1 MSPDSISLSEVSIDP
16 RIALNIPMNIASRSG
31 AIAFAR
37 VDDQIFVAA
46 KQSTY
51 KTVASVFAKY
61 LPGECSIIVDV
72 AEDEEISESIRSIY
86 GKKQVLAEVSD
97 NEESKA
103 MIIVSKTLDSAA
115 ISGASDIHINP
126 DDSDCVCSFRVDG
139 VIQEHETYAIDEHQ
153 KVVSRIK
160 VLADLDISERR
171 IPQDGK
177 FRYQAPNFERP
188 IDVRV
193 ATIPTLKGEKI
204 TLRLIGALDLP
215 ESFSQLGMSEEI
227 SRQLEDSLNLSQG
240 MIVVTGPTGSGKS
253 TTLYTCLQKLS
264 RRKEFSIISLED
276 PVEYEI
282 EGVTQVSIDHENTS
296 FSNALRSCLR
306 HDPDVLLVGEI
317 RDKETAEIAIRAA
330 LTGHLVLSTLHTN
343 SAAGTP
349 ERFIDMGV
357 ADYLISSTLSMVI
370 SQRLV
375 RGLCDKCLEA
385 TTCDVFEKSFKASGC
400 KYCKGSGFKTR
411 SGIFES
417 LRVGTEIAEAINTDS
432 RESSISSLMKEHG
445 MPSIWD
451 DAKNKVQS
459 GKIDSKT
466 ALRAVGA
473 RE

>member
-1 MSPDSISLSEVSIDP
+1 MDSVNLKEVTIDP
-16 RIALNIPMNIASRSG
+16 SVALELPMNVAVKLGCIAY
-31 AIAFAR
+31 AK
-37 VDDQIFVAA
+37 VNDQIFVASKTKSSKTAILSISKYFSKNTEIVIDSA
-46 KQSTY
+46 K
-51 KTVASVFAKY
+51 
-61 LPGECSIIVDV
+61 D
-72 AEDEEISESIRSIY
+72 EDIDKSLTKIY
-86 GKKQVLAEVSD
+86 GKKRRTVETSD
-97 NEESKA
+97 TEESRA
-103 MIIVSKTLDSAA
+103 MVLVNQIIDAAA
-115 ISGASDIHINP
+115 ISGASDVHINP
-126 DDSDCVCSFRVDG
+126 EDSECFCNLRIDG
-139 VIQEHETYAIDEHQ
+139 SIQSLLEYPTEDHS

-171 IPQDGK
+171 VPQDGK

-193 ATIPTLKGEKI
+193 ATIPTLKGEKM

-227 SRQLEDSLNLSQG
+227 SRQLEESLNLSQG

-264 RRKEFSIISLED
+264 RRKEFNIISLED

-282 EGVTQVSIDHENTS
+282 EGVTQVSIDHDHTS

-330 LTGHLVLSTLHTN
+330 LTGHLVLCTLHTN

-357 ADYLISSTLSMVI
+357 EDYLISSTLSMVI

-473 RE
+473 RA